1 MMKRERHSHK
11 DLFVVNALIK
21 ESTSIRPELILNKHK
36 YIQSLFYTS
45 YVKKCVTLK
54 DIREGLEEVIGV
66 KGTWGNDVIKM
77 FIEGDDNDIK
87 YINIIE
93 TDVNIKG
100 NRDIYYDL
108 TEDAKYLFNQ
118 YCNSDDGYQYIIE
131 AIEKLNVL
139 DSHRYLTGYEVAI
152 AQHSS
157 ISHYGAIKNLADKLE
172 EADVEYK
179 SEHRDTQIKIPYTRN
194 KVEFDLLLDYNRKT
208 YGVEV
213 ECGTTSLSDM
223 NRKLYKHNLL
233 YKNSSKFKKIIIA
246 CPNAQSLEHTKS
258 TIENVINNYKIN
270 YADSFHIEYVYLN
283 ISTVNKNNTIRKH
296 LNNLLRRKASI

>member
-1 MMKRERHSHK
+1 MKRERHLHG
-11 DLFVVNALIK
+11 DLFVVNDLTK
-21 ESTSIRPELILNKHK
+21 DTTRIRTELISNKYN

-45 YVKKCVTLK
+45 FVKKGITIK
-54 DIREGLEEVIGV
+54 DIHDGLEGV
-66 KGTWGNDVIKM
+66 TGIKGRWDSEIIKM
-77 FIEGDDNDIK
+77 FIDGDDNDIK

-93 TDVNIKG
+93 TDVKIKG

-118 YCNSDDGYQYIIE
+118 YCNSDDRYEYIIE

-139 DSHRYLTGYEVAI
+139 ESHRYLTGYEVAI

-157 ISHYGAIKNLADKLE
+157 ISHYAAIKNLADKLE
-172 EADVEYK
+172 ESDVKYK

-194 KVEFDLLLDYNRKT
+194 KVEFDLLFDYNRKT

-246 CPNAQSLEHTKS
+246 CPNAQSLEHTKYI
-258 TIENVINNYKIN
+258 IENVIKNYKSN
-270 YADSFHIEYVYLN
+270 YEDSFYIEYVYLN
-283 ISTVNKNNTIRKH
+283 LSTVNKKNTIRKH
-296 LNNLLRRKASI
+296 LNTLLRGKASI